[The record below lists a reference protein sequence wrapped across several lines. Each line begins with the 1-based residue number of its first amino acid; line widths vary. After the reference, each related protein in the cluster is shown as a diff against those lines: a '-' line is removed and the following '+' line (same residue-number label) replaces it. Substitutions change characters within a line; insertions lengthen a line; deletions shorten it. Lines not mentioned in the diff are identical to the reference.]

1 MAPWGSALSDQQ
13 IENVIAFIRT
23 LADPPYQP

>member
-1 MAPWGSALSDQQ
+1 MMAPLGLSDQQ
-13 IENVIAFIRT
+13 IHNVIAFIRT